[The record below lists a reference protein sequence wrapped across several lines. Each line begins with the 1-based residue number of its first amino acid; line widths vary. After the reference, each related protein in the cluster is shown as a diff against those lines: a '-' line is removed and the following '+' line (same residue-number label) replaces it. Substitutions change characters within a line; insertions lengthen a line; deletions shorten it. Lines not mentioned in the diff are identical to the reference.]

1 MFLTAEQQEMLDGKY
16 GEAVAYS
23 MKIQTGMGRIF
34 NASRMVVPSRVHVAM
49 GGCMAD
55 YWFANKM
62 LDLGGKCRISP
73 TTNPSID
80 FCYLNKHLAKIP
92 DYWEEIVRKT
102 NEAYTKLGAT
112 MTLSCTP
119 YLQQNVPAFGE
130 VLAFSESSATPFVNS
145 VYGARSN
152 RESSQ
157 SALCAAITGLVP
169 EYGLLLDENRK
180 AEVVVEVK
188 ADITDDFDY
197 QLLGWSYPLKYKGP
211 EVPVF
216 TGIEICPTPEG
227 FMNFGAQL
235 NTSGAVAMYHVEG
248 FTPEAPDLK
257 TALDGKE
264 PKAVIEITNK
274 DLDFVRNR
282 ICGEPGKIDF
292 ALFGCP
298 HWSLSQVAQVCD
310 VLQGRKFAV
319 DVWILTSFMTKELA
333 SRMGYLDIITKAG
346 GHIVADTCVDEPCWW
361 PYYGKTGISDSPK
374 CMYYDTMRDMTFKLR
389 SLKDSIE
396 AAIVGEVVR

>member
-1 MFLTAEQQEMLDGKY
+1 MFLTEKQQDMLAGKY

-23 MKIQTGMGRIF
+23 MKIQVGMGRIF
-34 NASRMVVPSRVHVAM
+34 NATRMVVPGRVHVAM

-62 LDLGGKCRISP
+62 LNLGGKCVISP
-73 TTNPSID
+73 TTNPSMD

-92 DYWEEIVRKT
+92 DDWEDIVRKT
-102 NEAYTKLGAT
+102 NDAYTKLGAT

-130 VLAFSESSATPFVNS
+130 ILAFSESSATPYVNS

-169 EYGLLLDENRK
+169 EYGLLLEENRK
-180 AEVVVEVK
+180 AEILVEVQ
-188 ADITDDFDY
+188 ADLNDDFDY
-197 QLLGWSYPLKYKGP
+197 QLLGWSYPLKYNGP
-211 EVPVF
+211 EIPVF
-216 TGIEICPTPEG
+216 SGIEKRPNPEG

-235 NTSGAVAMYHVEG
+235 NTSGAVAMYHIEG
-248 FTPEAPDLK
+248 ITPEAPDLK
-257 TALDGKE
+257 TALNGKE
-264 PKAVIEITNK
+264 PKSRVVITNK
-274 DLDFVRNR
+274 DFDDVKNK

-298 HWSLSQVAQVCD
+298 HWSLSQIADVCKI
-310 VLQGRKFAV
+310 LNGRKFVV

-333 SRMGYLDIITKAG
+333 ARMGYQKIINEAG
-346 GHIVADTCVDEPCWW
+346 GHILADTCVDEPCWW
-361 PYYGKTGISDSPK
+361 PYYGKTGVSDSPK
-374 CMYYDTMRDMTFKLR
+374 CMYYDTMRDMKFKLR

-396 AAIVGEVVR
+396 AAIAGEVKR